1 MNSAQSKEELPTLRW
16 GIIGTGLI
24 ATWFVTDLTLPR
36 PFPTAIHKISAIGSS
51 SLSKARDFASKCIP
65 FTCESPTCYGS
76 YDEVYN
82 SPAVDI
88 IYIATPHA
96 FHLQNCLSAI
106 AAGKHVLCEK
116 PLALNAKQARQIIAA
131 ARFKGVFVMEG
142 MWTRFFPLVR
152 TLQKLLHEEKRIGD
166 VRRVFCDFGLDMP
179 LSSLPETSRLKD
191 VSLGAGSLLDIGI
204 YSLTWG
210 LMALEPPLDYGHH
223 NQIVNGRKFVE
234 EEGERKKPP
243 QVYSAQTLEHNVDVA
258 SSMILFYPESGRQG
272 ILTSSLMHKTDDK
285 FFRIEGTM
293 GTVLVSGDTASMPSA
308 ITIRMKAA
316 GAGKD
321 LGDKKA
327 DETNGGKGFYYE
339 ADAVAVDISNGRLES
354 EIMPLGES
362 LRVLEIMDQVRK
374 GGGAKFPQD
383 DQL

>member
-1 MNSAQSKEELPTLRW
+1 
-16 GIIGTGLI
+16 
-24 ATWFVTDLTLPR
+24 
-36 PFPTAIHKISAIGSS
+36 
-51 SLSKARDFASKCIP
+51 
-65 FTCESPTCYGS
+65 
-76 YDEVYN
+76 
-82 SPAVDI
+82 
-88 IYIATPHA
+88 
-96 FHLQNCLSAI
+96 
-106 AAGKHVLCEK
+106 
-116 PLALNAKQARQIIAA
+116 
-131 ARFKGVFVMEG
+131 
-142 MWTRFFPLVR
+142 
-152 TLQKLLHEEKRIGD
+152 
-166 VRRVFCDFGLDMP
+166 MP

-327 DETNGGKGFYYE
+327 EVDGGGASEEMTLTFEETNGGKGFYYE